1 MATVDLDKLMSDTVK
16 TLDSVCTFLE
26 DWEELEDAEKGS
38 ADSRVPIVMALW
50 KQSVQLESLCGALQL
65 LVKEGKSEDE
75 DEELAKES
83 GDGKPAK
90 KKSKKKCCHLHSDE
104 TK

>member
-75 DEELAKES
+75 DEEPVKES